1 MKKLLSL
8 VFILITLSVAMFKF
22 NQNVGKELEQP
33 LQKIALRKSYSQKFQ
48 QELEAIQDKS
58 SPKAQKLQ
66 KLIYRMEME
75 NALIEE
81 SIAIPKITKRI
92 GITGWFF
99 MTFSKDRF
107 KKLEQELHKENFAI
121 STALCP
127 KEFAILFKQYINHP
141 PSKGKEEKDKMMNQL
156 LEMVEKYPHP

>member
-8 VFILITLSVAMFKF
+8 VFILITLSFAIFKF
-22 NQNVGKELEQP
+22 NQNVDKELEQP
-33 LQKIALRKSYSQKFQ
+33 MQKIALRKSYSQKFQ
-48 QELEAIQDKS
+48 QELGAIQDKS

-81 SIAIPKITKRI
+81 SIVIPKITKRI
-92 GITGWFF
+92 GMTGWFS

-107 KKLEQELHKENFAI
+107 KKLEKELQRENSAI
-121 STALCP
+121 STELCP
-127 KEFAILFKQYINHP
+127 KDFAILFKQYINHP
-141 PSKGKEEKDKMMNQL
+141 PSKGKEKKDKIMNQL
-156 LEMVEKYPHP
+156 VEMVEKYPHP